1 MDPNKNYRGVHFKP
15 STEQLNQQHQQ
26 QQQQQQRQ
34 QSDPTQFVQ
43 TWQQRHSI
51 LNKLTT
57 TILSTDQELLE
68 QYQHL
73 KPSTT
78 PNCELSHQ
86 FGFLLERAQ
95 QQQQQPTIATTPTP
109 SEQKLLQRCLRT
121 QIEPSKDFILIRKI
135 SDGQSGSVHLIRTRL
150 SSLESLNQSNF
161 YILKKVSK
169 RVSRRIQQYS
179 SIETELSILLLSRGS
194 TSSGVKRQPK
204 LHLSFQT
211 ATDLHLVLE
220 YSMSGSIADH
230 LGQGG
235 GMAERRVSEAQLRGW
250 TVDVLAGLDWLHHRH
265 RFCHRDVKP
274 ANLLINHP
282 DGHIL
287 LTDFATA
294 APLVLLNHSNPP
306 RSSDTLVVPRN
317 HRVVI
322 VGTCDYIAPEV
333 LETHLTQTIATLSH
347 STVSGRPTASTPTG
361 RTITITG
368 GRHDQPGPPASP
380 NEHDEPASNGG
391 AYGPEIDLWSF
402 GVSLFE
408 MIYGRLPFFCPS
420 INDTYSKIVDHKSH
434 LKIPEVRGRNSG
446 TDYGQRYY
454 PDDDDDDDD
463 EQEEEDQEEPV
474 SGALQ
479 SFLKVLLCSRENRIG
494 CGSEGLQEVKAHEWF
509 RGLDWDE
516 AQRRPVPDFQRSP
529 IDINRLGDS
538 VCLDEGAAG
547 AEGDDDQRF
556 NFSAFFGSSPG
567 LSTLKSNTKKNKKTG
582 EDGGSWRDDDDDDSD
597 EDSAG
602 SEESD
607 EFFGFTYLP
616 SDPDEFNRAQEDHQ
630 SRQRLKSSIKRGH
643 MGQVAEELGGP
654 RKPGHDD
661 RFSTPIK
668 PTWRSTQTPG
678 SSVFPLQAP
687 PTGRG
692 SRSVRVETR
701 PDGRTVPLSQIDQL
715 ILLNQ
720 IVLSTAKK
728 ATPFAQNFSLIS
740 PPFSNNHQQQQHPP
754 PRRLDSQPNSQLT
767 VVHQLEL
774 ASQSVDNLLLKINRL
789 IAQSDSII
797 LNAQPP

>member
-211 ATDLHLVLE
+211 VTDLHLVLE

-294 APLVLLNHSNPP
+294 APLVLLNHSNHAHT

-322 VGTCDYIAPEV
+322 VGTCDYIA
-333 LETHLTQTIATLSH
+333 
-347 STVSGRPTASTPTG
+347 RP
-361 RTITITG
+361 
-368 GRHDQPGPPASP
+368 SP
-380 NEHDEPASNGG
+380 RS
-391 AYGPEIDLWSF
+391 S
-402 GVSLFE
+402 
-408 MIYGRLPFFCPS
+408 
-420 INDTYSKIVDHKSH
+420 
-434 LKIPEVRGRNSG
+434 RNS
-446 TDYGQRYY
+446 
-454 PDDDDDDDD
+454 
-463 EQEEEDQEEPV
+463 
-474 SGALQ
+474 
-479 SFLKVLLCSRENRIG
+479 
-494 CGSEGLQEVKAHEWF
+494 
-509 RGLDWDE
+509 
-516 AQRRPVPDFQRSP
+516 
-529 IDINRLGDS
+529 
-538 VCLDEGAAG
+538 
-547 AEGDDDQRF
+547 
-556 NFSAFFGSSPG
+556 
-567 LSTLKSNTKKNKKTG
+567 
-582 EDGGSWRDDDDDDSD
+582 
-597 EDSAG
+597 
-602 SEESD
+602 
-607 EFFGFTYLP
+607 
-616 SDPDEFNRAQEDHQ
+616 SDPNHRDP
-630 SRQRLKSSIKRGH
+630 
-643 MGQVAEELGGP
+643 VA
-654 RKPGHDD
+654 
-661 RFSTPIK
+661 
-668 PTWRSTQTPG
+668 
-678 SSVFPLQAP
+678 
-687 PTGRG
+687 
-692 SRSVRVETR
+692 
-701 PDGRTVPLSQIDQL
+701 
-715 ILLNQ
+715 
-720 IVLSTAKK
+720 
-728 ATPFAQNFSLIS
+728 
-740 PPFSNNHQQQQHPP
+740 
-754 PRRLDSQPNSQLT
+754 LDSLRPP
-767 VVHQLEL
+767 
-774 ASQSVDNLLLKINRL
+774 
-789 IAQSDSII
+789 DS
-797 LNAQPP
+797 